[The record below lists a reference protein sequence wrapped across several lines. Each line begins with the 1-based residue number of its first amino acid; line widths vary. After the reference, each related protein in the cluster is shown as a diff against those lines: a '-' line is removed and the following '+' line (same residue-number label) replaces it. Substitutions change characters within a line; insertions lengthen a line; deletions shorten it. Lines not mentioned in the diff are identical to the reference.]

1 MQEIGVNI
9 VNLSDN
15 DLPSYATAGA
25 SGMDIRAFLTEPV
38 TMQPR
43 ERYLFPTGLYLELPE
58 GFEAQVRPRS
68 GLAINR
74 GITCM
79 NSPGTI
85 DSDYRGELKVILV
98 NLGNTPQVI
107 QSGDRIA
114 QMIIART
121 ERAIWIPVHKLNVSS
136 RGVNGFGHTGEQ

>member
-1 MQEIGVNI
+1 MQEIDVNI

-15 DLPSYATAGA
+15 DLPSYATKGA
-25 SGMDIRAFLTEPV
+25 SGMDIRAYLTEPV
-38 TMQPR
+38 TMQPMD
-43 ERYLFPTGLYLELPE
+43 RYLFPTGLYLELPE
-58 GFEAQVRPRS
+58 GFEAQVRSRS

-121 ERAIWIPVHKLNVSS
+121 ERAIWIPVQKLNVSS
-136 RGVNGFGHTGEQ
+136 RGVSGFGHTGEQ

>member
-1 MQEIGVNI
+1 MQEIDVNI

-38 TMQPR
+38 TMQPMD
-43 ERYLFPTGLYLELPE
+43 RYLFPTGLYLELPE
-58 GFEAQVRPRS
+58 GFEAQVRSRS

-136 RGVNGFGHTGEQ
+136 RGVSGFGHTGEQ